1 MSPMSSNKPLSALL
15 ACLLLP
21 ACASGTMPPD
31 PPAASGGPVVVL
43 QAGLGDDSGVWQR
56 VRAALPTGTVTLVA
70 PDRPGYGRTP
80 ATAAPRDPCTIAA
93 EQHDLL
99 VSRGFKPPY
108 LLVGHSIGGL
118 YQYAF
123 ARLYPTEVKGLL
135 LLEGTHP
142 QHLARL
148 NAQAPASAAMIR
160 LARLAMGR
168 TAGAEFDA
176 QARCTDAWD
185 SEPPLQVPTRVLTRR
200 DFSGLEQGSFEQAF
214 RELQQDWL
222 RRTGAARVELV
233 AGTGHYLQ
241 RDQPQAVAQAII
253 EMAR

>member
-1 MSPMSSNKPLSALL
+1 MLMNKILPLLL
-15 ACLLLP
+15 ACLLPHARASDAALP
-21 ACASGTMPPD
+21 EAGT
-31 PPAASGGPVVVL
+31 APVVVL

-56 VRAALPTGTVTLVA
+56 VRAALPAGALTVVA

-80 ATAAPRDPCTIAA
+80 ATAAPRDPCTIAT
-93 EQHDLL
+93 EQHELL
-99 VSRGFKPPY
+99 ARSGLKPPY

-123 ARLYPTEVKGLL
+123 ARLYPGEVKGLL

-142 QHLARL
+142 QHLAHVKDK
-148 NAQAPASAAMIR
+148 APAIAAMLR
-160 LARLAMGR
+160 VVRLAMTGA
-168 TAGAEFDA
+168 TAAEFDA

-185 SEPPLQVPTRVLTRR
+185 ADPPLAVPVRVLARR
-200 DFSGLEQGSFEQAF
+200 DFRGLEQGAFEAMF

-222 RRTGAARVELV
+222 RRTGAARVELLPD
-233 AGTGHYLQ
+233 TGHYLQ
-241 RDQPQAVAQAII
+241 KDQPAAVAQAIL

>member
-1 MSPMSSNKPLSALL
+1 MPLNKTLPLLL

-21 ACASGTMPPD
+21 ACASDAGLPE
-31 PPAASGGPVVVL
+31 AATGPVVVL

-56 VRAALPTGTVTLVA
+56 VRAALPAGALTLVT

-93 EQHDLL
+93 EQHELL
-99 VSRGFKPPY
+99 ARSGLKPPY

-123 ARLYPTEVKGLL
+123 ARLYPGEVKGLL

-142 QHLARL
+142 QHLARV

-160 LARLAMGR
+160 VARLAMGS

-185 SEPPLQVPTRVLTRR
+185 GEPPLQAPVRVLTRR
-200 DFSGLEQGSFEQAF
+200 DFRGLEQGSFEAVF

-233 AGTGHYLQ
+233 ADTGHYLQ
-241 RDQPQAVAQAII
+241 KDQPQTVARAIL